1 VIYYYKVIAID
12 SAATPAS
19 VTTSQLVVTTTAL
32 ANQALN
38 QFAMA
43 PVLGQLDQ
51 MFNGDTLEVRYD
63 PAGSGNL
70 VAGQAVYWSTVANG
84 TPMVL
89 PSTATSDVVAGFVNF
104 SIKDQSFAPGAN
116 LEISMRG
123 NVMYLLAALAIN
135 RGQEV
140 TSLPAGVAGG
150 VVGGVIPAVGSGGLP
165 KVGFALDTVSQGN
178 LVRIFLS
185 SPGYIVS

>member
-1 VIYYYKVIAID
+1 
-12 SAATPAS
+12 
-19 VTTSQLVVTTTAL
+19 
-32 ANQALN
+32 
-38 QFAMA
+38 
-43 PVLGQLDQ
+43 
-51 MFNGDTLEVRYD
+51 
-63 PAGSGNL
+63 
-70 VAGQAVYWSTVANG
+70 
-84 TPMVL
+84 
-89 PSTATSDVVAGFVNF
+89 
-104 SIKDQSFAPGAN
+104 
-116 LEISMRG
+116 MRG